1 MKSYRNLY
9 PQIGSFSNLLLA
21 FEKARKGKRGKAGV
35 AIFEYNL
42 ERELLRLERELQE
55 ETWRPG
61 GYTSFYVTDPKRRKI
76 SAVPGY
82 STRTTK

>member
-9 PQIGSFSNLLLA
+9 PQISCFSNLLLA

-35 AIFEYNL
+35 AAFEYNL
-42 ERELLRLERELQE
+42 ERELLRLERELQG

-61 GYTSFYVTDPKRRKI
+61 GYISFYVTDPKRRKI

-82 STRTTK
+82 STKATK